1 VSLRFAFYGRVST
14 EDAQDPDASRSWQKR
29 RATDLI
35 TPHGGILAADY
46 FDVGQSR
53 SLPWKRRPEA
63 SRLLMDVASRDRNFD
78 AVVIREPA
86 RAFYGPQFA
95 LTFPVLT
102 HHGVGLWVPEV
113 GGAVDPGSEAHDLVM
128 TLFGGMSKGER
139 ARIQMRVRTAM
150 SALAQD
156 TNRYLGGR
164 PPYGY
169 RLVDA
174 GPHPNPAKANLGQRL
189 HRLEPDPAT
198 SLVVERIYR
207 MYADGAGLRYIA
219 QQLTDDDV
227 PSPSRYDPA
236 RNRHRDPRGWSHSA
250 IRAILDNPTYLG
262 VRVWGKQEKYEVLV
276 HPDDVAA
283 GYETRMRWR
292 DQAGWIAPDRRMHE
306 ALIHDDLAQAVRLR
320 TLARRGPGVVCSRE
334 STVPYALRGL
344 LFCAACGRRMQ
355 GAARVRK
362 QTTRILYRCELGK
375 SRSVPADLSDHPRT
389 VYLREDGVTVQ
400 LDEWI
405 ATLADPDDLAR
416 GQDADPAAGTGYSAL
431 QRQLSEANR
440 KVAAL
445 VNAVE
450 SGMAVED
457 LTAALRRRTAERD
470 ELKARL
476 ERAERP
482 LAMSAA
488 QISELVEELGGLAAV
503 LGEATG
509 AERAQVYA
517 SLGLRLDCDPYLR
530 RVKATADLSR
540 VAGCV
545 RGGT

>member
-1 VSLRFAFYGRVST
+1 MSLRFAFYGRVST
-14 EDAQDPDASRSWQKR
+14 EDAQDPEASRSWQKR
-29 RATDLI
+29 RALDLI
-35 TPHGGILAADY
+35 TPHGGVLVTDY

-63 SRLLMDVASRDRNFD
+63 SRLLADVTARDRGFD
-78 AVVIREPA
+78 AVVIGEPA

-102 HHGVGLWVPEV
+102 HYGVGLWVPEV

-156 TNRYLGGR
+156 TSRYLGGR

-198 SLVVERIYR
+198 APTVERIYR

-219 QQLTDDDV
+219 QRLTDDGV
-227 PSPSRYDPA
+227 PSPSQYDPV

-250 IRAILDNPTYLG
+250 IRAILDNPAYRG
-262 VRVWGKQEKYEVLV
+262 IRVWGKQEKYEVLV
-276 HPDDVAA
+276 NPDDVAS

-292 DQAGWIAPDRRMHE
+292 DQSDWIAPDRRTHE
-306 ALIHDDLAQAVRLR
+306 ALVPDDLAQAVRLR
-320 TLARRGPGVVCSRE
+320 VRARRGPGLVCSRE

-355 GAARVRK
+355 GAARVGKR
-362 QTTRILYRCELGK
+362 TSRILYRCELGK
-375 SRSVPADLSDHPRT
+375 SRSVPIDLSDHPRT
-389 VYLREDGVTVQ
+389 VYLREDAVTSR

-405 ATLADPDDLAR
+405 ASLANPEDLAR
-416 GQDADPAAGTGYSAL
+416 GQEVDPVAGAGYAAL
-431 QRQLSEANR
+431 QRQLSDANR
-440 KVAAL
+440 KIAAL
-445 VNAVE
+445 IAALE
-450 SGMAVED
+450 SGVAIED
-457 LTAALRRRTAERD
+457 LTAALRQRTAERD
-470 ELKARL
+470 ELTARL
-476 ERAERP
+476 ERVERP
-482 LAMSAA
+482 NVMSAA
-488 QISELVEELGGLAAV
+488 QISELVQELGGLSAV
-503 LGEATG
+503 LKGATG
-509 AERAQVYA
+509 SERAQVYA
-517 SLGLRLDCDPYLR
+517 SLGLRLNYDPHLQ
-530 RVKATADLSR
+530 RVTAIADLSR
-540 VAGCV
+540 VAGRV

>member
-1 VSLRFAFYGRVST
+1 MSLRFAFYGRVST
-14 EDAQDPDASRSWQKR
+14 EDAQDPEASRSWQKR
-29 RATDLI
+29 RAIDLI
-35 TPHGGILAADY
+35 TPHGGVLAVDY
-46 FDVGQSR
+46 FDIGQSR

-63 SRLLMDVASRDRNFD
+63 SRLLADVTSRDRGFD
-78 AVVIREPA
+78 AVVIGEPA

-102 HHGVGLWVPEV
+102 HYGVGLWVPEV

-156 TNRYLGGR
+156 TTRYLGGR

-174 GPHPNPAKANLGQRL
+174 GPHPNPAKASLGQRL

-198 SLVVERIYR
+198 CSVVERIYR
-207 MYADGAGLRYIA
+207 MYADGAGLRFIA
-219 QQLTDDDV
+219 QQLTDDGV
-227 PSPSRYDPA
+227 PSPSQYDPA

-250 IRAILDNPTYLG
+250 IRAILDNPAYRG
-262 VRVWGKQEKYEVLV
+262 IRVWGKQEKYEVLV
-276 HPDDVAA
+276 NPDDVAA

-292 DQAGWIAPDRRMHE
+292 DEVDWIAPDRRTHE
-306 ALIHDDLAQAVRLR
+306 ALITDELARAVRLR
-320 TLARRGPGVVCSRE
+320 MQARRGPGLVCSRE

-355 GAARVRK
+355 GAARPGK

-375 SRSVPADLSDHPRT
+375 SRSVPVDLSDHPRT
-389 VYLREDGVTVQ
+389 VYLREDEVTAR

-405 ATLADPDDLAR
+405 ATLADPEDLAR
-416 GQDADPAAGTGYSAL
+416 GQEMDPSARTGHAAL
-431 QRQLSEANR
+431 QRELSEVNS

-445 VNAVE
+445 VAAVE
-450 SGMAVED
+450 SGVAVED

-470 ELKARL
+470 ELRARL
-476 ERAERP
+476 ERTERP
-482 LAMSAA
+482 HVMSAA
-488 QISELVEELGGLAAV
+488 QISQLVEELGGLSAI
-503 LGEATG
+503 LGAATG

-517 SLGLRLDCDPYLR
+517 SLGLRLDYDPHLR
-530 RVKATADLSR
+530 RVTATADLSR

>member
-1 VSLRFAFYGRVST
+1 VST
-14 EDAQDPDASRSWQKR
+14 EDAQDPEASRSWQKR

-35 TPHGGILAADY
+35 TPHGGTLVTDY
-46 FDVGQSR
+46 FDIGQSR

-63 SRLLMDVASRDRNFD
+63 SRLLTDVAARDRRFD
-78 AVVIREPA
+78 AVVIGEPA

-102 HHGVGLWVPEV
+102 HYGVGLWVPEV

-174 GPHPNPAKANLGQRL
+174 GPHPNPAKASLGQRL

-198 SLVVERIYR
+198 SSVVERIYR

-219 QQLTDDDV
+219 QRLTDDGV
-227 PSPSRYDPA
+227 PSPSEYDPA

-250 IRAILDNPTYLG
+250 IRAILDNPAYRG
-262 VRVWGKQEKYEVLV
+262 IRVWGKQEKYEVLV
-276 HPDDVAA
+276 DPDDVAA
-283 GYETRMRWR
+283 GYDTRMRWR
-292 DQAGWIAPDRRMHE
+292 DRTAWIAPDRPTHE
-306 ALIHDDLAQAVRLR
+306 ALIPDDLAQAARLR
-320 TLARRGPGVVCSRE
+320 MQARRGPGLVCSRE

-344 LFCAACGRRMQ
+344 LYCAACGRRMQ
-355 GAARVRK
+355 GAARVGK
-362 QTTRILYRCELGK
+362 KSTRILYRCEFGK
-375 SRSVPADLSDHPRT
+375 ARSVPVDLSDHPRT
-389 VYLREDGVTVQ
+389 VYLREDEITPR

-405 ATLADPDDLAR
+405 ATLADPEELAR
-416 GQDADPAAGTGYSAL
+416 GQDADPAAEPGYGAL

-445 VNAVE
+445 ITALE
-450 SGMAVED
+450 SGVAVED

-476 ERAERP
+476 ERTERP
-482 LAMSAA
+482 RAMSAA
-488 QISELVEELGGLAAV
+488 QISALVEELGGLSSV
-503 LGEATG
+503 LGHATG

-517 SLGLRLDCDPYLR
+517 SLGLRLDFDPYLR
-530 RVKATADLSR
+530 RVKRRPT
-540 VAGCV
+540 
-545 RGGT
+545 